1 MLCDD
6 CGKRVATVH
15 ITKIENG
22 KKTDFHLCDK
32 CAMAKNSFSINTS
45 FSINDLLT
53 GILNNTEFFPLKVG
67 FSDELKCPVC
77 GLSYN
82 RFRETGRFGCSNCYK
97 AFSDKLNPLF
107 RRLHGN
113 ISHSGKIPVRA
124 GGNIKKVRE
133 KERLKTALN
142 FAVKNEEYEKAA
154 ELRDKIKELD
164 RISKGEGI
172 V

>member
-22 KKTDFHLCDK
+22 KKSDFHLCEQ
-32 CAMAKNSFSINTS
+32 CAMSKNSISINTS

-53 GILNNTEFFPLKVG
+53 GILNNTDYFPIKVD
-67 FSDELKCPVC
+67 FLEELKCSVC
-77 GLSYN
+77 GLSYK

-97 AFSDKLNPLF
+97 TFGDRLNPLF

-113 ISHSGKIPVRA
+113 ISHLGKIPVRA
-124 GGNIKKVRE
+124 GGKMKKVRE
-133 KERLKTALN
+133 IEKLKAALN

-154 ELRDKIKELD
+154 EIRDRIRELDKIN
-164 RISKGEGI
+164 KGEEI
-172 V
+172 K